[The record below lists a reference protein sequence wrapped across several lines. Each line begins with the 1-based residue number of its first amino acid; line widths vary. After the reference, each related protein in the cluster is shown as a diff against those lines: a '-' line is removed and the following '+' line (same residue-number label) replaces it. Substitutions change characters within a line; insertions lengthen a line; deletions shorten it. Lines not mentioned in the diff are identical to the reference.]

1 MTEPDRPDI
10 NVEAPIAKDKEE
22 ISHRGQEVTT
32 IASSS
37 ALDPSES
44 VSFLSQIQGLMDEA
58 TRKSRRAVL
67 PKAWDRFPLN
77 RLGFLS
83 RSILRFYEFLFR
95 DQRDVNFALTNAVQ
109 TLASMWALSLRT
121 TAELSRVEALE
132 ERIGTKAER
141 TEVEA
146 LGSVV
151 QQKADLSAVEA
162 LDGRLDGKADRAE
175 VKQIQRQITDHKYNI
190 VDLQRRLIQFL
201 EETRTRPPEG
211 SSSDG
216 LQILTGEGDGLPD
229 AMYVSF
235 EDRFRGTRDEVKQRQ
250 QSYLPYVKE
259 ASSATETAPV
269 LDLGCGRG
277 EWLEILRDHGYT
289 AKGVD
294 LNPVMVDLCRGFDLK
309 VIKAEVAQFLRE
321 QKSESFGVI
330 TAFHLIE
337 HLTLGRIISLIDES
351 LRLLRSGGAIILETP
366 NPENMVVGACNFY
379 LDPTHRNP
387 LPPRT
392 MAFLLEGRGF
402 VRVEIMRLHS
412 VHENCPIAE
421 DDKSITARFNELFYG
436 PQDYAVIG
444 WKA

>member
-22 ISHRGQEVTT
+22 ISRRGQEVTT

-44 VSFLSQIQGLMDEA
+44 VSFLSQIQGLVDEA
-58 TRKSRRAVL
+58 ARKSRRAVL

-121 TAELSRVEALE
+121 
-132 ERIGTKAER
+132 KAER
-141 TEVEA
+141 TEV
-146 LGSVV
+146 
-151 QQKADLSAVEA
+151 
-162 LDGRLDGKADRAE
+162 
-175 VKQIQRQITDHKYNI
+175 KQIQHQITDHNYTI
-190 VDLQRRLIQFL
+190 VDLQHRLTQFL

-211 SSSDG
+211 SSNDG

-235 EDRFRGTRDEVKQRQ
+235 EDRFRGARDEVKQRQ

-289 AKGVD
+289 ATGVD
-294 LNPVMVDLCRGFDLK
+294 LNPVMVGLCREFDLK
-309 VIKAEVAQFLRE
+309 VIEAEVAQFLRE